1 MSIVCRKSDFTLFA
15 RRLIFASLLLAFGCG
30 SPAPQREIEGELL
43 STFEPTPNPVVRRM
57 LEMAEV
63 KQGELLY
70 DLGSGDGRIVITAAE
85 DYKVKALGFEIDR
98 DLVHLSQ
105 KAIST
110 KRLGRLA
117 RIEIKDLMTADFSQP
132 DIITCYLTPEG
143 LAKVTPKLEAEMKP
157 GSRLVAYKFPIPG
170 WTPVQ
175 TETIK
180 DDDPSIPEHEIFLYH
195 R

>member
-1 MSIVCRKSDFTLFA
+1 MA
-15 RRLIFASLLLAFGCG
+15 RPCTGGKLLLARTLAAAALILGACA
-30 SPAPQREIEGELL
+30 SPAPQAAIEGELL
-43 STFEPTPNPVVRRM
+43 ATFEPTPHEVVRKM

-63 KQGELLY
+63 KPGELLF
-70 DLGSGDGRIVITAAE
+70 DLGSGDGRMLITAAE
-85 DYKVKALGFEIDR
+85 EYRVKSLGFEIDK

-105 KAIST
+105 KAIRT

-117 RIEIKDLMTADFSQP
+117 RVVAQDLMTADFSQP

-157 GSRLVAYKFPIPG
+157 GSRLAAYKFPIPG

-175 TETIK
+175 TETMK
-180 DDDPSIPEHEIFLYH
+180 DPDPEIPAHEIFLYH